1 MRNVK
6 EQRNWDN
13 FVTEVREEEERMKKD
28 GKESSEQNYIRI
40 RL

>member
-1 MRNVK
+1 MRNEE

-13 FVTEVREEEERMKKD
+13 FVTEVREEEERMKRD
-28 GKESSEQNYIRI
+28 GEESSEQNYIRI